1 MGYKDLL
8 LRFGEI
14 QEQAERK
21 IYIYVR
27 APETLKT
34 AKEIA
39 LRDCDAAAKIK
50 ELEAITE
57 ALKDYR
63 TALAK
68 RYGELETMPYKDALK
83 IERVPHWKKHIEY
96 IVTITRVFEDGTQRE
111 ELREIYR
118 GKERKAALDRY
129 EEIRKQFPGIESVK
143 MIDKRSWEK

>member
-14 QEQAERK
+14 QEQAERN
-21 IYIYVR
+21 IYIYVK

-34 AKEIA
+34 AKEIVW
-39 LRDCDAAAKIK
+39 RDCDAAAKIK

-68 RYGELETMPYKDALK
+68 RYGELETMP
-83 IERVPHWKKHIEY
+83 
-96 IVTITRVFEDGTQRE
+96 
-111 ELREIYR
+111 
-118 GKERKAALDRY
+118 
-129 EEIRKQFPGIESVK
+129 
-143 MIDKRSWEK
+143 

>member
-14 QEQAERK
+14 QEQAEHK
-21 IYIYVR
+21 IYIYVNN
-27 APETLKT
+27 PKNLKT
-34 AKEIA
+34 AEEIA
-39 LRDCDAAAKIK
+39 WRDCDAAARIK

-68 RYGELETMPYKDALK
+68 RYGELETMPYKDTLK
-83 IERVPHWKKHIEY
+83 IERVTYWKKHIEY
-96 IVTITRVFEDGTQRE
+96 VVTIIRIFEDGTQRE
-111 ELREIYR
+111 ELREIYK
-118 GKERKAALDRY
+118 GKERKAALNRY
-129 EEIRKQFPGIESVK
+129 EELRKQFPGIESIK